1 MTSVSVIIPTWNRES
16 TIKRA
21 VLSALNQTHPVAEIF
36 VCDDGSTDNS
46 KKIIDELGSE
56 KVKWISGPR
65 AGLPAVPRNRGIKA
79 STGEWLA
86 FLDSDDE
93 WLPSKIEKQIKAAEL
108 IKTDAVSGNA
118 FRIIPNNDSVKPYLD
133 YIRDCVT
140 FQDLVKSNY
149 IICSSCMIKRSI
161 VNALGGFPEGS
172 EFKAIEDY
180 ALWLKVA
187 TLTDFAFVKEPIVNY
202 CDDPKQSIRD
212 NTVTELQQREKI
224 FASLS
229 AWMESNSGIN
239 PDMLSA
245 VKEEQKRVSKMM
257 NPGIFSRLFN
267 KTKGA

>member
-1 MTSVSVIIPTWNRES
+1 MTSVSVIIPTWNRET

-21 VLSALNQTHPVAEIF
+21 VLSALNQTYPVSEIF

-46 KKIIDELGSE
+46 KEIIEGIGSN

-93 WLPSKIEKQIKAAEL
+93 WLPFKIEKQLKAAEQL
-108 IKTDAVSGNA
+108 KTDAVSGNA
-118 FRIIPNNDSVKPYLD
+118 FRIIPNTDIAKPYLD
-133 YIRDCVT
+133 YSSEKVS
-140 FQDLVKSNY
+140 FENLVKSNY
-149 IICSSCMIKRSI
+149 IICSSCMIKRSL
-161 VNALGGFPEGS
+161 VNTLGGFPES
-172 EFKAIEDY
+172 PDFKAIEDY

-202 CDDPKQSIRD
+202 YDDPKQSIRD

-224 FASLS
+224 FANLL
-229 AWMESNSGIN
+229 AWMNGN
-239 PDMLSA
+239 PKLKPATLSA
-245 VKEEQKRVSKMM
+245 VKEEQKRISKMM
-257 NPGIFSRLFN
+257 NPSVFSRLFN
-267 KTKGA
+267 KAKEA

>member
-1 MTSVSVIIPTWNRES
+1 MTSVSVIIPTWNREV

-21 VLSALNQTHPVAEIF
+21 VLSALNQTYPVSEIF

-46 KKIIDELGSE
+46 REIIEGIGNN

-93 WLPSKIEKQIKAAEL
+93 WLPFKIEKQIKAAEL
-108 IKTDAVSGNA
+108 LKTEAVCGNA
-118 FRIIPNNDSVKPYLD
+118 FRITPNNNAAKPYLD
-133 YIRDCVT
+133 YTGERIT
-140 FQDLVKSNY
+140 FENLVGSNY
-149 IICSSCMIKRSI
+149 VICSSCLIKRTV
-161 VNALGGFPEGS
+161 VNNLGGFPES
-172 EFKAIEDY
+172 PEFKAIEDY

-187 TLTDFAFVKEPIVNY
+187 TLADFAFVKEPIVNY
-202 CDDPKQSIRD
+202 YDDPKQSIRD

-229 AWMESNSGIN
+229 KWMENN
-239 PDMLSA
+239 PGTKPFMLSA
-245 VKEEQKRVSKMM
+245 VKQEQKRISKMM
-257 NPGIFSRLFN
+257 NPGLLYRLFN